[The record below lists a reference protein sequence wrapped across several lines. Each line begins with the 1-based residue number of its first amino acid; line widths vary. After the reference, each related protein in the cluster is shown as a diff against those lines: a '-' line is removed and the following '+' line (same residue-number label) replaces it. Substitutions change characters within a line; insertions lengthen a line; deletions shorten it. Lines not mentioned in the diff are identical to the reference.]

1 MNIFVG
7 NINYKLT
14 NEGLEQLFS
23 PFGSVSSARVIMDRM
38 TGRSKGFGFV
48 EMPNDEEAQKAISSL
63 HETEVMGRKLIASEA
78 KPQERS

>member
-14 NEGLEQLFS
+14 NEGLEQLFT
-23 PFGSVSSARVIMDRM
+23 PFGTVSSARVIMDRM

-48 EMPNDEEAQKAISSL
+48 EMPNDEEAQNAISSL
-63 HETEVMGRKLIASEA
+63 HETDVMGRKLIASEA
-78 KPQERS
+78 KPQEKG

>member
-23 PFGSVSSARVIMDRM
+23 PFGAVSSARVIMDRM

-78 KPQERS
+78 KPQQKG